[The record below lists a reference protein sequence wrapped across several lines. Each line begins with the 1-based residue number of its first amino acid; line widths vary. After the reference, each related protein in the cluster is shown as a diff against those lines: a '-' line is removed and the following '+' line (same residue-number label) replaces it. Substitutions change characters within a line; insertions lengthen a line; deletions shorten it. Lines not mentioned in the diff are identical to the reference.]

1 MDKVSF
7 AERKVFVLGGEKSK
21 MIKIQAIGIG
31 IIALSLLAC
40 SIGLVIVEDQDE
52 EYTVIDAGNRSFKVS
67 IPIPNAEGDAAH
79 LIPSGSIIHYSAGKA
94 IIKKENDY
102 EWAIA
107 TEKGRIYGVKKEGEK
122 LIVPISGHPSELQE
136 EDLVLIKKLLT
147 LPIGAIHKNFMWL
160 KPGESGETYYTLYTR
175 NGGPGEV
182 SYKIYRV
189 AGVGEKEEM
198 AMPEGLEVS
207 IEPSKFMAQPHKNY
221 TSKITVKSS
230 HGFAGSIAGR
240 EYTLYLQVVFEGEK
254 ETISDNWLRVLVA
267 PSPNQSE
274 LQKEWILA
282 KAPPAVPVGG
292 IHRNY
297 LWLKPGET
305 GETYYTFYTR
315 NGGPGEVSYKIY
327 RVAGVGEKEE
337 MAMPEGLEVS
347 IEPSKFMAQ
356 PHKNYTSKITVK
368 SSHGFAGSI
377 AGREYTLYLQVVFE
391 GEKETI
397 SDNWLRVL
405 VAPSPNQSE
414 LQKEWILAKAP
425 PAVPVGGIHRNYLWL
440 KPGETGETYY
450 TFYTRNG
457 GPGEVSYKIY
467 RVAGVGKKEEIAMPE
482 GLEVSI
488 EPSKFIAQP
497 HENYT
502 SKITVKTSP
511 GLVPYIP
518 PTVSPEGFLEHSPI
532 ITVFTLHLQAN
543 FEGENET
550 IGDDW
555 LRVVVSQSSLGGVAG
570 CFPCGYRSKSITLKP
585 GETRETYYTAYTGT
599 SEPGVVSY
607 EIYRVGGVDG
617 EEKIPMPEGL
627 RVSIE
632 PSKFFA
638 QPCQSY
644 ISKIRIETSPELSPS
659 EYSLRI
665 HVKSEYGGSG
675 GGLTVNVV

>member
-1 MDKVSF
+1 MDK
-7 AERKVFVLGGEKSK
+7 GGEKSK

-160 KPGESGETYYTLYTR
+160 KPGESGETYYTFYTR

-189 AGVGEKEEM
+189 AAVGEKEEIP
-198 AMPEGLEVS
+198 MPEGLEVS

-274 LQKEWILA
+274 FQEEWILA
-282 KAPPAVPVGG
+282 KAPPTVPVGG

-327 RVAGVGEKEE
+327 RVAAVGEKEE
-337 MAMPEGLEVS
+337 MAMPEGLNVS

-356 PHKNYTSKITVK
+356 PHRNYTSKITV
-368 SSHGFAGSI
+368 
-377 AGREYTLYLQVVFE
+377 R
-391 GEKETI
+391 
-397 SDNWLRVL
+397 
-405 VAPSPNQSE
+405 
-414 LQKEWILAKAP
+414 
-425 PAVPVGGIHRNYLWL
+425 
-440 KPGETGETYY
+440 
-450 TFYTRNG
+450 
-457 GPGEVSYKIY
+457 
-467 RVAGVGKKEEIAMPE
+467 
-482 GLEVSI
+482 
-488 EPSKFIAQP
+488 
-497 HENYT
+497 
-502 SKITVKTSP
+502 TSP
-511 GLVPYIP
+511 ELVPYIP
-518 PTVSPEGFLEHSPI
+518 PTTSPEGFLEHSPI
-532 ITVFTLHLQAN
+532 IALFILHLQAN
-543 FEGENET
+543 FEGENKT

-555 LRVVVSQSSLGGVAG
+555 LRVVVSQSSLGGVEG

-585 GETRETYYTAYTGT
+585 GETRETYYTVYTGK

-638 QPCQSY
+638 QPHQSY
-644 ISKIRIETSPELSPS
+644 ISKIRIETSPELSPG

-665 HVKSEYGGSG
+665 HVGSDYGGSG

>member
-1 MDKVSF
+1 MDK
-7 AERKVFVLGGEKSK
+7 GGEKSK

-160 KPGESGETYYTLYTR
+160 KPGESGETYYTFYTR

-189 AGVGEKEEM
+189 AAVGEKEEIP
-198 AMPEGLEVS
+198 MPEGLEVS
-207 IEPSKFMAQPHKNY
+207 IEPSKFMAQPHRNY
-221 TSKITVKSS
+221 TSKITV
-230 HGFAGSIAGR
+230 R
-240 EYTLYLQVVFEGEK
+240 
-254 ETISDNWLRVLVA
+254 
-267 PSPNQSE
+267 
-274 LQKEWILA
+274 
-282 KAPPAVPVGG
+282 
-292 IHRNY
+292 
-297 LWLKPGET
+297 
-305 GETYYTFYTR
+305 
-315 NGGPGEVSYKIY
+315 
-327 RVAGVGEKEE
+327 
-337 MAMPEGLEVS
+337 
-347 IEPSKFMAQ
+347 
-356 PHKNYTSKITVK
+356 
-368 SSHGFAGSI
+368 
-377 AGREYTLYLQVVFE
+377 
-391 GEKETI
+391 
-397 SDNWLRVL
+397 
-405 VAPSPNQSE
+405 
-414 LQKEWILAKAP
+414 
-425 PAVPVGGIHRNYLWL
+425 
-440 KPGETGETYY
+440 
-450 TFYTRNG
+450 
-457 GPGEVSYKIY
+457 
-467 RVAGVGKKEEIAMPE
+467 
-482 GLEVSI
+482 
-488 EPSKFIAQP
+488 
-497 HENYT
+497 
-502 SKITVKTSP
+502 TSP
-511 GLVPYIP
+511 ELVPYIP
-518 PTVSPEGFLEHSPI
+518 PTTSPEGFLEHSPI
-532 ITVFTLHLQAN
+532 IALFILHLQAN
-543 FEGENET
+543 FEGENKT

-555 LRVVVSQSSLGGVAG
+555 LRVVVSQSSLGGVEG

-585 GETRETYYTAYTGT
+585 GETRETYYTVYTGK

-638 QPCQSY
+638 QPHQSY
-644 ISKIRIETSPELSPS
+644 ISKIRIETSPELSPG

-665 HVKSEYGGSG
+665 HVGSDYGGSG

>member
-107 TEKGRIYGVKKEGEK
+107 TEKGRIYGVKKEGGK

-267 PSPNQSE
+267 PSQNQSE
-274 LQKEWILA
+274 FQEEWILA
-282 KAPPAVPVGG
+282 KAPPTVPVGG
-292 IHRNY
+292 IH
-297 LWLKPGET
+297 
-305 GETYYTFYTR
+305 
-315 NGGPGEVSYKIY
+315 
-327 RVAGVGEKEE
+327 
-337 MAMPEGLEVS
+337 
-347 IEPSKFMAQ
+347 
-356 PHKNYTSKITVK
+356 KN
-368 SSHGFAGSI
+368 
-377 AGREYTLYLQVVFE
+377 LML
-391 GEKETI
+391 
-397 SDNWLRVL
+397 
-405 VAPSPNQSE
+405 
-414 LQKEWILAKAP
+414 
-425 PAVPVGGIHRNYLWL
+425 L

-467 RVAGVGKKEEIAMPE
+467 RVAGVGKKEEMAMPE
-482 GLEVSI
+482 GLNVSI
-488 EPSKFIAQP
+488 EPSKFMAQP
-497 HENYT
+497 HKNYT
-502 SKITVKTSP
+502 SKITVKP
-511 GLVPYIP
+511 
-518 PTVSPEGFLEHSPI
+518 SPELFPHTPKSSGRFLHSALI
-532 ITVFTLHLQAN
+532 VSYTLYLQAN

-555 LRVVVSQSSLGGVAG
+555 LEVYLYSMDGVAG
-570 CFPCGYRSKSITLKP
+570 RFPCGYRSKSITLKP
-585 GETRETYYTAYTGT
+585 GETKETYYTAYTGT

-644 ISKIRIETSPELSPS
+644 ISKIRIETSPELSPG